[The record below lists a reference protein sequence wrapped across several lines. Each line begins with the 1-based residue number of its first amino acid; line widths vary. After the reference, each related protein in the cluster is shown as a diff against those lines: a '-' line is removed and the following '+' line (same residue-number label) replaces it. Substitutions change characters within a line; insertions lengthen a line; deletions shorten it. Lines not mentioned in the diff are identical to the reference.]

1 MIIECNEINQ
11 TINQL
16 KTTFQTCKTPSNK
29 DLVLLVDL
37 IAAVNTCANGGA
49 NYNTLITETYEGP
62 TEINIPVNFLH
73 SYTLAVMRGSVEYN
87 DFIFPKGT
95 VRNVEFTNLNQTAFK
110 YIVNPG
116 AKVMFE
122 YLIEDNNG

>member
-1 MIIECNEINQ
+1 MECNEINQ
-11 TINQL
+11 VVNQL
-16 KTTFQTCKTPSNK
+16 KIAFQTCKKIENK

-37 IAAVNTCANGGA
+37 VAAVNKCANGGSS
-49 NYNTLITETYEGP
+49 YNTLITEIYEGP
-62 TEINIPVNFLH
+62 AEINIPVNFLH

-87 DFIFPKGT
+87 DIRFPKGT

-110 YIVNPG
+110 YTVNPG
-116 AKVMFE
+116 AKVIFE

>member
-1 MIIECNEINQ
+1 MVIECNEINQ
-11 TINQL
+11 IVNQL
-16 KTTFQTCKTPSNK
+16 KIAFKTCHKISND
-29 DLVLLVDL
+29 DLLLLVDL
-37 IAAVNTCANGGA
+37 VAAVNKCANGGA

-62 TEINIPVNFLH
+62 AEINIPVNFLH
-73 SYTLAVMRGSVEYN
+73 SYTLAVIRGSVEYN
-87 DFIFPKGT
+87 DFRFPKGT

-122 YLIEDNNG
+122 YLTEDNNG

>member
-16 KTTFQTCKTPSNK
+16 KTTFQTCKKPSNK

-37 IAAVNTCANGGA
+37 VAAVNKCANGGA
-49 NYNTLITETYEGP
+49 NYNTLITERYEGP
-62 TEINIPVNFLH
+62 SEIVVPVNKLH
-73 SYTLAVMRGSVEYN
+73 SYTLAVLKGSVEYE
-87 DFIFPKGT
+87 DFTFPRGT
-95 VRNVEFTNLNQTAFK
+95 TRNVEFTTLNQTAFK

-116 AKVMFE
+116 SVVMFE